1 MTFDRVSLAAAG
13 GVGVSAIIRHSQCRR
28 AVRKLLAAS
37 AEAQAGS
44 CGAAR
49 LLITLLSVRERSI
62 MESMASL
69 VVEAVDAAR
78 AAAPIH
84 RLEDNVAQVIR
95 GKREVIRLATVCVL
109 ARGHVL
115 IEDVPG
121 VGKTTLSQAL
131 ARSLGLSFQRIQF
144 TSDLLPSD
152 IIGVSIFNQKT
163 QAFEFVPGP
172 LFANVVLADEINR
185 ATPKTQSALL
195 EAMSERKVSIER
207 TRYALPEPFVVLAT
221 QNPLEYQGT
230 FPLPESQL
238 DRFMMSLSLGYPPRA
253 DEKDLLLSGGVEN
266 LLEHLEPALSREGL
280 LALQES
286 ATQIRVADKLT
297 EYILSLAEATR
308 HGGDFLL
315 GVSTRGAQSLFRATQ
330 ALALC
335 EGRSYAIPD
344 DVQRLAP
351 SVLSHRVVLKR
362 GMADLE
368 SSRKAIERVV
378 AATPVP
384 L

>member
-1 MTFDRVSLAAAG
+1 MEPLLVEDAANDPASAAG
-13 GVGVSAIIRHSQCRR
+13 
-28 AVRKLLAAS
+28 
-37 AEAQAGS
+37 
-44 CGAAR
+44 
-49 LLITLLSVRERSI
+49 
-62 MESMASL
+62 
-69 VVEAVDAAR
+69 
-78 AAAPIH
+78 PIH
-84 RLEDNVAQVIR
+84 RLESNVARVVR
-95 GKREVIRLATVCVL
+95 GKREAIRLATVCVL

-152 IIGVSIFNQKT
+152 IIGVSIFNQKN

-195 EAMSERKVSIER
+195 EAMSERRVSVER
-207 TRYALPEPFVVLAT
+207 KRYALPEPFVVLAT

-238 DRFMMSLSLGYPPRA
+238 DRFMMSLALGYPPRA
-253 DEKDLLLSGGVEN
+253 DERELLLSGGVEEV
-266 LLEHLEPALSREGL
+266 LEQLGPAIPRETL
-280 LALQES
+280 IELQEQ
-286 ATQIRVADKLT
+286 AARVKVAEKLT

-308 HGGDFLL
+308 HGGEFML
-315 GVSTRGAQSLFRATQ
+315 GVSTRGAQSLYRATQ

-335 EGRSYAIPD
+335 EGRGYAIPD
-344 DVQRLAP
+344 DVQRLAV
-351 SVLSHRVVLKR
+351 SVLSHRIVLKR
-362 GMADLE
+362 GANDLD
-368 SSRKAIERVV
+368 SARKAIERVV
-378 AATPVP
+378 ASTPVP

>member
-1 MTFDRVSLAAAG
+1 
-13 GVGVSAIIRHSQCRR
+13 
-28 AVRKLLAAS
+28 
-37 AEAQAGS
+37 
-44 CGAAR
+44 
-49 LLITLLSVRERSI
+49 
-62 MESMASL
+62 MEPIL
-69 VVEAVDAAR
+69 VEASESIQDATE
-78 AAAPIH
+78 PIH
-84 RLEDNVAQVIR
+84 RLEANVARVIR
-95 GKREVIRLATVCVL
+95 GKREVIRFATVCIL

-195 EAMSERKVSIER
+195 EAMSERRVSMER
-207 TRYALPEPFVVLAT
+207 KRYALPEPFVVLAT
-221 QNPLEYQGT
+221 QNPTEYQGT

-253 DEKDLLLSGGVEN
+253 DERELLLSGGVEAT
-266 LLEHLEPALSREGL
+266 LDQLQPALSRETL
-280 LALQES
+280 LDLQE
-286 ATQIRVADKLT
+286 QVGRIRVAEKLA
-297 EYILSLAEATR
+297 EYILSLAEVTR
-308 HGGDFLL
+308 RGGEFQL
-315 GVSTRGAQSLFRATQ
+315 GVSTRGAQSLFRAAQ

-335 EGRSYAIPD
+335 EGRTYAIPD
-344 DVQRLAP
+344 DVQRLAVP
-351 SVLSHRVVLKR
+351 VLSHRVLVKR
-362 GMADLE
+362 GTGDLD
-368 SSRKAIERVV
+368 STRKAIERVV
-378 AATPVP
+378 ASTPVP